1 MARASASL
9 VPHAGLSLTST
20 LMRHQDIL
28 VIGGS
33 GFIGGHVV
41 AALAADG
48 RRVTVPAR
56 RREDGKRLI
65 LLPTVDVVEADVTDR
80 ATLQRL
86 VAGKDAVINL
96 VGILHGDGKA
106 FDAAHVGL
114 PKKIVAACRNARVL
128 RLLHMSALG
137 AASGGPSMYLRSKAA
152 GEAVI
157 EMAAEVAT
165 TDPGTVG
172 GPHGTPRGALLATT
186 VFRPSVVF
194 GPDDSFMNLFA
205 TMQRWLPIVP
215 LAGAKTLFQP
225 VSVRDVAAA
234 FVAAL
239 DDDESFSRTY
249 ELTGPRVYALEE
261 LVQIAGAYRIGGN
274 GRPRPILRLPDAL
287 GRLQAAFLEFAPGP
301 TLMSRDNFDSMRVA
315 NIATGRY
322 PGLSELGI
330 VPTPLEPDVAAY
342 VGGKGRRSHLDQL
355 RHWAH
360 H

>member
-1 MARASASL
+1 
-9 VPHAGLSLTST
+9 
-20 LMRHQDIL
+20 MRHQNIL
-28 VIGGS
+28 VIGGA

-48 RRVTVPAR
+48 RGVTVPSR

-65 LLPTVDVVEADVTDR
+65 LLPTVDVVEADVRDD
-80 ATLQRL
+80 ATLKRL

-96 VGILHGDGKA
+96 VGILHGDEKA
-106 FDAAHVGL
+106 FEAAHVGL
-114 PKKIVAACRNARVL
+114 PKAIVAACFEARVP

-137 AASGGPSMYLRSKAA
+137 AAADGPSMYLRSKAA
-152 GEAVI
+152 GEAMVEEAGAI
-157 EMAAEVAT
+157 AAPDRAPLAAT
-165 TDPGTVG
+165 I
-172 GPHGTPRGALLATT
+172 
-186 VFRPSVVF
+186 FRPSVVF
-194 GPDDSFMNLFA
+194 GSDDRFMNLFA
-205 TMQRWLPIVP
+205 AMQRWLPAVP
-215 LAGAKTLFQP
+215 LARAKALFQP

-249 ELTGPRVYALEE
+249 ELTGPRVYTLEE
-261 LVQIAGAYRIGGN
+261 LVQIAGAYRAGGN
-274 GRPRPILRLPDAL
+274 GHPRPVLRLPDVL

-301 TLMSRDNFDSMRVA
+301 TLMSRDNFDSMRTE

-322 PGLSELGI
+322 PGLAELGI
-330 VPTPLEPDVAAY
+330 TPTPLEPEVAAY
-342 VGGKGRRSHLDQL
+342 VGGRGRRSHLDHL